1 VEMEGD
7 GIISPM
13 INENVSEMDLDT
25 LNEETDLSV
34 KKIESDTNL

>member
-1 VEMEGD
+1 
-7 GIISPM
+7 M